1 MISATPFLNMGSWRY
16 IMNNMSRRVL
26 LVEDEE
32 KITNVVESFLESKD
46 YIVITADNG
55 RKALEIFEKENVSIV
70 LLDLMLPEL
79 SGEEVC
85 RVIRMKSRVPIIM
98 LTAKHEEHDLLNGLG
113 LGADDYIT
121 KPFSLK
127 TLYARMEAVL
137 RRFQDETFI
146 GYLKYTFFEGD
157 LIVDTNNHIVLKQSK
172 EIKVTPNEYKI
183 LTCLITHSNKAFS
196 REELII
202 AAFGVGFEGYD
213 RTIDSHIK
221 NLRQKIE
228 TDPRNPVYVK
238 TVHGLGYKFGI
249 E

>member
-1 MISATPFLNMGSWRY
+1 
-16 IMNNMSRRVL
+16 MNSLSRKVL
-26 LVEDEE
+26 VVEDEE
-32 KITNVVESFLESKD
+32 KISNVIKSFLESKE

-55 RKALEIFEKENVSIV
+55 RKALEIFEKESVSIV

-85 RVIRMKSRVPIIM
+85 RLIRKKSRVPIIM
-98 LTAKHEEHDLLNGLG
+98 LTAKHEENDMLIGLG

-137 RRFQDETFI
+137 RRFQDEVNT
-146 GYLKYTFFEGD
+146 GYVKYTFFEGD
-157 LIVDTNNHIVLKQSK
+157 LIVDTNNHIVLKQSN
-172 EIKVTPNEYKI
+172 EIKVTRNEYKI
-183 LTCLITHSNKAFS
+183 LTCLITHPKKAFS

-202 AAFGVGFEGYD
+202 SAFGVGFEGYD